1 MVRDDQVGPPLKL
14 RAHPASARSPAPAL
28 GESTRALLA
37 EAGLDADALIA
48 AGVAQAA

>member
-1 MVRDDQVGPPLKL
+1 MPARPPTL
-14 RAHPASARSPAPAL
+14 RSPAPAL
-28 GESTRALLA
+28 GESTRALLT